1 MTTKEQKS
9 SADIIVEK
17 LQESQSQI
25 SELSEKTTEELKSI
39 GDKIVLGIKEGFES
53 KSKEEIKSLEDKL
66 ANKEAEI
73 KSLRSSHGVSKIK
86 NDLEVKSLTNL
97 ASALASQ
104 KKVSIDSEEYKSIR
118 FSDATTTG
126 NFNDA
131 SPKMGEINVNLQ
143 SNVGI
148 LNDIDIMP
156 AQNSNDGSLAW
167 DGYDESL
174 VDMFDANEM
183 DAAQLSQTVKDS
195 LIKLN
200 MREVKAKMVISS
212 KVIQNVLS
220 NGSQVD
226 NLNRNLSSLERRYD
240 RKLAT
245 QVFKDIIA
253 KVNDSSVSKVASTT
267 AEAPAN
273 AQTRE
278 DLRLFPTSLK
288 VQYVSTSVMYVS
300 RAFLNALYAKEAS
313 DGHLPTEQFIFGA
326 NGVVSYVTAERAIPV
341 RVFEHAQIGTYKS
354 LADGTTDITAD
365 YINGSATNTGKLL
378 AFIGDLKYAY
388 KLIPSSIGTV
398 GYDGGISNILDGY
411 CPAGKVSFAAQGI
424 IANEALKV
432 FYAS

>member
-1 MTTKEQKS
+1 MEKEQKS
-9 SADIIVEK
+9 SADLIV
-17 LQESQSQI
+17 
-25 SELSEKTTEELKSI
+25 EELKESKSQVAELTTKTVQELKSVGDSI
-39 GDKIVLGIKEGFES
+39 TLGLKEAFEG

-73 KSLRSSHGVSKIK
+73 KSLRSGHGVSKIK
-86 NDLEVKSLTNL
+86 NELEVKSLTNL
-97 ASALASQ
+97 ASKLAARD
-104 KKVSIDSEEYKSIR
+104 KVSIDSEEYKSIR

-126 NFNDA
+126 TFNDA
-131 SPKMGEINVNLQ
+131 SPKMGEVDVNMQ
-143 SNVGI
+143 STVTI
-148 LNDIDIMP
+148 LNDIDVMP
-156 AQNSNDGSLAW
+156 AQNANDGSLAW

-183 DAAQLSQTVKDS
+183 DAAQLSEAVKKS

-212 KVIQNVLS
+212 RVIQNVLS

-226 NLNRNLSSLERRYD
+226 NLNRNLNSLEKRYD
-240 RKLAT
+240 RKLAS

-253 KVNDSSVSKVASTT
+253 NTNASLISKVPSTT
-267 AEAPAN
+267 PEAPAD
-273 AQTRE
+273 AQARE
-278 DLRLFPTSLK
+278 DLRLFPTNLK
-288 VQYVSTSVMYVS
+288 VQYVPTSVIYVS
-300 RAFLNALYAKEAS
+300 RAFLNALYAKEAN
-313 DGHLPTEQFIFGA
+313 DGHLATEQFVFGA
-326 NGVVSYVTAERAIPV
+326 NGVAFYVTAERAIPV

-354 LADGTTDITAD
+354 LADGTTDITTD
-365 YINGSATNTGKLL
+365 YIKGSSTNTGKLL

-398 GYDGGISNILDGY
+398 GYDAGISNILDGY
-411 CPAGKVSFAAQGI
+411 CPAGKVSFVAQGI

>member
-25 SELSEKTTEELKSI
+25 SELSEKTTEELKSV

-104 KKVSIDSEEYKSIR
+104 KQVSIDSEEYKSIR

-131 SPKMGEINVNLQ
+131 SPKMGEININLQ
-143 SNVGI
+143 STVGI
-148 LNDIDIMP
+148 LNDIDVMP

-183 DAAQLSQTVKDS
+183 DAAQLSEAVKKS

-226 NLNRNLSSLERRYD
+226 NLNRNLRSLERRYD

-253 KVNDSSVSKVASTT
+253 NANYSLVSKVASTT

-313 DGHLPTEQFIFGA
+313 DGHLATEQFVFGT
-326 NGVVSYVTAERAIPV
+326 NGVASYVTAERAIPV

-354 LADGTTDITAD
+354 LADGTTDITVD

-378 AFIGDLKYAY
+378 AFIGDLKHSY
-388 KLIPSSIGTV
+388 KLIPSSIGTI
-398 GYDGGISNILDGY
+398 GYDSGIANILNGY
-411 CPAGKVSFAAQGI
+411 CPAGKISFAAQGI
-424 IANEALKV
+424 IANEAIKV